1 MTGETPPT
9 AVETTGGRA
18 FGGSLAHDLMLS
30 AAVLLLSVFLILFTQ
45 QLKTWFGA
53 KVTPLTLMTLAGLA
67 SLWLFSMA
75 GVAVGHAANRVKVAF
90 IRDFPVLGWVS
101 LVSLFSCLAFPG
113 FVTAISAVDF
123 LSITTPVLA
132 FAGIS
137 VADRLADLS
146 KTSWRVAITA
156 TFVFMGTYV
165 GSALLA
171 QFGLT
176 VSG

>member
-1 MTGETPPT
+1 MTGETRP
-9 AVETTGGRA
+9 ALAKASGKA
-18 FGGSLAHDLMLS
+18 FGGSLSHDLIVS
-30 AAVLLLSVFLILFTQ
+30 AAVLLLSIFLIVFTQ
-45 QLKTWFGA
+45 QLKTLFSA
-53 KVTPLTLMTLAGLA
+53 RVTPLTMMTFAGLA

-75 GVAVGHAANRVKVAF
+75 GVAVGHAANRVKVGF

-101 LVSLFSCLAFPG
+101 LVSLMSCLAFPG
-113 FVTAISAVDF
+113 FVTAIGAVDF

-146 KTSWRVAITA
+146 KASWRVAITA
-156 TFVFMGTYV
+156 TFVFIGTYV